1 MDYFDYAFTLFMIFF
16 PAVITLF
23 FPGRDMT
30 PELIARGKRLRLML
44 WGATIASA
52 VAYLLLARWQPAVA
66 YFMWVAF
73 FPLWFNLAMP
83 LLRLRNPAW
92 RVPAREPVRSASLV
106 RRDLLPPALRFG
118 WIALGAFWALLLG
131 VTAAGLVFGAVQTP
145 QWWLLVFNLAAGFE
159 LWILHWAMRRSLVEP
174 EPAAPVESEAL
185 RREREAFRRFKLNAW
200 FLLAAVAMLIFS
212 LPPLLLTWYGND
224 ALGWAI
230 AIGAGGGTLA
240 GIGGGVFGTWAT
252 IRRARINQLY
262 LESSAPD

>member
-1 MDYFDYAFTLFMIFF
+1 MDYFDYAFTLLMIFF
-16 PAVITLF
+16 PAVFTLF
-23 FPGRDMT
+23 FPGRDLAA
-30 PELIARGKRLRLML
+30 EIVARGKRLRLAL
-44 WGATIASA
+44 WSATLVCAA
-52 VAYLLLARWQPAVA
+52 AYLLLARWQPAVG
-66 YFMWVAF
+66 YFIWMAF

-92 RVPAREPVRSASLV
+92 RTPARDAVRSASLV

-131 VTAAGLVFGAVQTP
+131 VTAAGFVFAPARPT
-145 QWWLLVFNLAAGFE
+145 QWWLLAFNLAAGFE

-174 EPAAPVESEAL
+174 EPAAPGDSEAL
-185 RREREAFRRFKLNAW
+185 RRERESFRRFKLNAW

-212 LPPLLLTWYGND
+212 LPPLLLAWYGND

-252 IRRARINQLY
+252 VRRARINQLY
-262 LESSAPD
+262 LESSPPE